1 MAEKSVTVL
10 KRAISLTTLTLC
22 AFIAMPAFGAEFQL
36 PLAYNFNGMV
46 HPGEAG
52 LPDDPNGFRSISD
65 RALIIDGN
73 PGSFADMASPNSG
86 LFYGIVNTPG
96 TPDIVHIG
104 NRNTVDGGNWA
115 FDPAPDGDTQG
126 IQPAWLPVPEQ
137 ASTTNPISPGI
148 VLDAT
153 SQIGLLYNASNG
165 GGTFDVTLNFADTS
179 SVTVTLHAPDWYGP
193 FLSLPNP
200 PGPGVSLQQNYP
212 ATYSGSSG
220 TDLASADADLLIT
233 EAVIT
238 ATDLLTDLAF
248 DVSGRELIGI
258 TVDNRQPIGTPG
270 FAIYAI
276 TVTDNTPGVLPTV
289 TPVPT
294 LSEWGMILLSSLL
307 ALGTIIAL
315 RRKRQ

>member
-1 MAEKSVTVL
+1 
-10 KRAISLTTLTLC
+10 
-22 AFIAMPAFGAEFQL
+22 MPALGAEFQI

-73 PGSFADMASPNSG
+73 PGSFADMVSPNSG
-86 LFYGIVNTPG
+86 LSYGIVNTAG

-115 FDPAPDGDTQG
+115 FDPAPDGDNRGT
-126 IQPAWLPVPEQ
+126 QPAWLPVPEQ
-137 ASTTNPISPGI
+137 ASTSNPISPGI

-165 GGTFDVTLNFADTS
+165 GGTFDVTLNFADAS

-193 FLSLPNP
+193 SFSLPDP
-200 PGPGVSLQQNYP
+200 PGPGVFLQQNYP
-212 ATYSGSSG
+212 ATYSGSGG
-220 TDLASADADLLIT
+220 TDLASADVDLLIT

-238 ATDLLTDLAF
+238 ATDLLADLAF
-248 DVSGRELIGI
+248 DVNGRELIGI

-276 TVTDNTPGVLPTV
+276 TVTDNTPSVLPTV

-294 LSEWGMILLSSLL
+294 VNEWGMILLSSLL
-307 ALGTIIAL
+307 ALGTIIVL
-315 RRKRQ
+315 RRQRQ